1 MPEPIRAVNCRTGEV
16 DFTFTPATE
25 ADVAAEA
32 ARLRAGQAAWS
43 ALGLDGRAAALARW
57 ADAISAARLEII
69 AALAADTGRWYLSER
84 EVDGAANNIRRWA
97 RLAPETFTPDM
108 TTDERQSALI
118 GTVSYQNQ
126 FVAYP
131 LAGFISPWNFPVTL
145 SLIDAA
151 PALAAGCAVL
161 IKPSEVTS
169 RFVAPFL
176 KTLDAVPELKAVVGL
191 VTGAGET
198 GKAVIEQVDLICFTG
213 SVATG
218 RGVAEAAARRF
229 IPAFLELGGKDPLV
243 VLEGAELEQA
253 TDAALRGSVLNTG
266 QVCLSIERIYVHR
279 SLYAAFVERLVDKAR
294 AVSLNHPDIHSGH
307 IGPLIFHR
315 QADVIAAHLRDAL
328 AKGAKIAC
336 GGEILTHGGGRWCPA
351 TVLVDVTHDMEIMT
365 EETFGPIMPVMAFDT
380 ADEAVALANDTSFG
394 LSAAVIGPDAEQAK
408 AVALRINAGG
418 LSIND
423 CGLTYM
429 TYEPEKTSFGYSGL
443 GGSRMGPAS
452 IQRFLRKKAL
462 IVQNGAPQSINSFGE
477 HAASTPAAA
486 A

>member
-16 DFTFTPATE
+16 DFTFQPATSAE
-25 ADVAAEA
+25 VAAEA
-32 ARLRAGQAAWS
+32 ARLRAGQEAWA
-43 ALGLDGRAAALARW
+43 ALGLDGRAAALLRW
-57 ADAISAARLEII
+57 ADAISAARLKII
-69 AALAADTGRWYLSER
+69 SALAVDTGRWYLSER

-97 RLAPETFTPDM
+97 RLAPESFTSDM

-126 FVAYP
+126 FVPYS
-131 LAGFISPWNFPVTL
+131 LAGFISPWNFPITL

-176 KTLDAVPELKAVVGL
+176 ETLDAVPELKAVVGF
-191 VTGAGET
+191 VTGGGET
-198 GKAVIEQVDLICFTG
+198 GQAVVDQVDLICFTG
-213 SVATG
+213 SVTTG

-243 VLEGAELEQA
+243 VLEGADLEQA
-253 TDAALRGSVLNTG
+253 TDSALRGSVLNTG
-266 QVCLSIERIYVHR
+266 QVCLSIERIYVQR
-279 SLYAAFVERLVDKAR
+279 GLYPAFVKRLVEKAK
-294 AVSLNHPDIHSGH
+294 AVSLNHPDIHAGH
-307 IGPLIFHR
+307 IGPLIFRR
-315 QADVIAAHLRDAL
+315 QADTIAAHLKDAV
-328 AKGAKIAC
+328 AKGATIAC
-336 GGEILTHGGGRWCPA
+336 GGEVQTHGGGRWCPA
-351 TVLVDVTHDMEIMT
+351 TVLVDVTHDMDIMT
-365 EETFGPIMPVMAFDT
+365 EETFGPVMPVMPFDT
-380 ADEAVALANDTSFG
+380 VDEAVALANDTTFG
-394 LSAAVIGPDAEQAK
+394 LSAAVIGATPEQAK
-408 AVALRINAGG
+408 AVAVRINAGG

-462 IVQNGAPQSINSFGE
+462 IVQNGVPQSIHSFGE
-477 HAASTPAAA
+477 HAATTAAVVA
-486 A
+486 

>member
-16 DFTFTPATE
+16 DFTFPPATS
-25 ADVAAEA
+25 AAVAAEA
-32 ARLRAGQAAWS
+32 HRLRAGQAAWA
-43 ALGLDGRAAALARW
+43 ALGLDGRATALLHW
-57 ADAISAARLEII
+57 ADAITAARLEII
-69 AALAADTGRWYLSER
+69 SALAADTGRWYLSER
-84 EVDGAANNIRRWA
+84 EVDGAANNLRRWA
-97 RLAPETFTPDM
+97 KLAPEVLTPEM
-108 TTDERQSALI
+108 TTESRQSALI

-126 FVAYP
+126 YVPFA

-176 KTLDAVPELKAVVGL
+176 KTLDAVPALKAVVGL
-191 VTGAGET
+191 VTGGGQT
-198 GKAVIEQVDLICFTG
+198 GQAVVDQVDLICFTG
-213 SVATG
+213 SVSTG
-218 RGVAEAAARRF
+218 RGVAEAAARKF
-229 IPAFLELGGKDPLV
+229 IPAFLELGGKDPLI
-243 VLEGAELEQA
+243 VLEGADLEQA

-279 SLYAAFVERLVDKAR
+279 SLYPAFVERLVEKAKN
-294 AVSLNHPDIHSGH
+294 VSLNHPDIHAGH
-307 IGPLIFHR
+307 IGPLIFHK
-315 QADVIAAHLRDAL
+315 QAETIEAHLKDAI
-328 AKGAKIAC
+328 AKGATIAC
-336 GGEILTHGGGRWCPA
+336 GGEVQTHGGGRWCPA
-351 TVLVDVTHDMEIMT
+351 TVVIDVTHDMALMT
-365 EETFGPIMPVMAFDT
+365 DETFGPIMPVMAFDT
-380 ADEAVALANDTSFG
+380 VDEAVALANDTTFG
-394 LSAAVIGPDAEQAK
+394 LSAAVIGPSADAAK
-408 AVALRINAGG
+408 VVAMRINAGG

-477 HAASTPAAA
+477 HAATTPAAA
-486 A
+486 

>member
-1 MPEPIRAVNCRTGEV
+1 MSEPIRAVNCRTGEV
-16 DFTFTPATE
+16 DFTFAPATPAQ
-25 ADVAAEA
+25 VAAEA
-32 ARLRAGQAAWS
+32 RRLRAGQAAWV
-43 ALGLDGRAAALARW
+43 AMGLEGRAEVLSRW
-57 ADAISAARLEII
+57 ADAIQKARLKII
-69 AALAADTGRWYLSER
+69 AALSADTGRWFLSER
-84 EVDGAANNIRRWA
+84 EVDGAASNIRRWA
-97 RLAPETFTPDM
+97 KLAPEVLGPDM
-108 TTDERQSALI
+108 QTPERTSALI
-118 GTVSYQNQ
+118 STVSYQNQ
-126 FVAYP
+126 FVPYA

-145 SLIDAA
+145 SLIDAV

-176 KTLDAVPELKAVVGL
+176 ETLDAVPELKAVVGF

-198 GKAVIEQVDLICFTG
+198 GQAMIGEVDLICFTG
-213 SVATG
+213 SVQTG

-243 VLEGAELEQA
+243 VLESADLEQA
-253 TDAALRGSVLNTG
+253 TDSALRGSVLNTG
-266 QVCLSIERIYVHR
+266 QVCLSIERIYVQR
-279 SLYAAFVERLVDKAR
+279 ALYPAFVARLTEKAR
-294 AVSLNHPDIHSGH
+294 AVSLNYPDIHAGH

-315 QADVIAAHLRDAL
+315 QAEVIEAHLKDAV
-328 AKGAKIAC
+328 AKGARITC
-336 GGEILTHGGGRWCPA
+336 GGVIETHGGGRWCPP
-351 TVLVDVTHDMEIMT
+351 TVVVDVTHDMALMT
-365 EETFGPIMPVMAFDT
+365 EETFGPVMPVMVFDT
-380 ADEAVALANDTSFG
+380 AEEAVALANDTTFG
-394 LSAAVIGPDAEQAK
+394 LSAAVIARDPEEAK
-408 AVALRINAGG
+408 AVAVQINAGG

-462 IVQNGAPQSINSFGE
+462 IVQNGVPQSINAFGE
-477 HAASTPAAA
+477 HAATTPAAA